1 MPSAVAHTRVR
12 LVALLLLLAVAAP
25 AALAAARY
33 PKYWAWIA
41 LEGTPMTW
49 LQTVLLVLAAAA
61 AAVIALIGRLRSW
74 PRTARWP
81 YAALSPAFVCVALD
95 DRFGLHER
103 LSERVLGPHGVRPP
117 GLTFLA
123 PGDIPL
129 VLMAGAGL
137 LVLPFILRALRTDRL
152 ALVLFALGALTAA
165 VSVWMGSIDPST
177 VPIDVERFE
186 RTAEECL
193 ELLADCFVLA
203 ALGVRL
209 LGLLGEA
216 AWPEPRA
223 SATTSSVPGSE
234 PIGVHATTH

>member
-81 YAALSPAFVCVALD
+81 YAALSPAFVYLALD
-95 DRFGLHER
+95 DRFALHER
-103 LSERVLGPHGVRPP
+103 LRDRVLAPHDVGIP

-129 VLMAGAGL
+129 VLTAVAGL
-137 LVLPFILRALRTDRL
+137 VFLPFILRALRADRL
-152 ALVLFALGALTAA
+152 ALVLFLLGAVTAA
-165 VSVWMGSIDPST
+165 VSIGMDSIDPAT
-177 VPIDVERFE
+177 MPIDVERFAQ
-186 RTAEECL
+186 TAEECL

-216 AWPEPRA
+216 IWPKPGG
-223 SATTSSVPGSE
+223 SAIPSVTTESE
-234 PIGVHATTH
+234 PADVHTPAR